1 MAKFKKPILLQE
13 EFAAGEIS
21 NPTTPAVK
29 TTVDTV
35 GTEQVAANKSG
46 EQVRAEIVQDVDT
59 ILTNLE
65 QLSKQI
71 TEDID
76 IMLEEFEK
84 TCDVIINEEYQPINE
99 DFMAE
104 VMKQVNSMKAYGK
117 LKGGYA
123 KYKKNVLKAE
133 LKKEEQLGEFEFTKD
148 EKKEKLVQGIKDKF
162 QKAID
167 KVNAN
172 PKASAVKKKADRDRI
187 RGERDKVIKDGG
199 GSIDIKLGQAKDKL
213 TKKLDAKI
221 RDMNTKLSEL
231 QGDNKI
237 ESELMSKQWAGE
249 KLAIDDAHDIDVIEK
264 KGEIQLKFQKDNPEF
279 QDRMSKKIKA
289 QQAKVKKETAERK
302 AELEKDLQDAQAQ
315 LEAEANSGS
324 EKEQKA
330 KAKISAFLKAGN
342 TYINFL
348 NGADFE
354 AMEDEEAGKDLRNQ
368 KKELAKAYNDANGA
382 VSVKVFQDA
391 SEGTSEEDAEEQY
404 TSFTKSVSEAIEEFK
419 DKLDAIDFDDE
430 GGEDKTKSAQD
441 VALEELGDTVGD
453 YTKITNPEEQ
463 VTTTDDEGNE
473 TSKNKWTD
481 VKRFKGKDKEGKD
494 TDEEVIYAKRND
506 SQSAGTA
513 NGTDINEG
521 VHAKIKK
528 AMKAVENGE
537 TVYGENVRFP
547 GRFKIVSFN
556 KDGSMANVDYEDG
569 TAAFDMAAM
578 NIAIDKL
585 QFEAVE
591 VEETE
596 EVEEGNEFGAARA
609 EAIAKGEK
617 TFKVGDEEYP
627 VEDVS
632 KDDKENAKEFVEEAK
647 EELPKKIKL
656 YEGMSVADKFK
667 ALM

>member
-13 EFAAGEIS
+13 EFAAGEVSS
-21 NPTTPAVK
+21 NTTTPAVK
-29 TTVDTV
+29 TTSDTV

-99 DFMAE
+99 YFMAE
-104 VMKQVNSMKAYGK
+104 VMKQVQSMKAYGK

-249 KLAIDDAHDIDVIEK
+249 KLAIDDAHEIDVIEK

-279 QDRMSKKIKA
+279 QERMAKKIKA
-289 QQAKVKKETAERK
+289 QQAKIKKETAERK
-302 AELEKDLQDAQAQ
+302 AELEKDLQDAQKQ
-315 LEAEANSGS
+315 LEAEATSGS
-324 EKEQKA
+324 EKEQAA

-354 AMEDEEAGKDLRNQ
+354 AMEDEEGGKDLRNQ

-419 DKLDAIDFDDE
+419 DKLDAIDFDEEEKDQ
-430 GGEDKTKSAQD
+430 TKSAQD
-441 VALEELGDTVGD
+441 VALEALGDTIGD

-463 VTTTDDEGNE
+463 VTTTDGEGNE

-513 NGTDINEG
+513 NGTD
-521 VHAKIKK
+521 
-528 AMKAVENGE
+528 
-537 TVYGENVRFP
+537 
-547 GRFKIVSFN
+547 
-556 KDGSMANVDYEDG
+556 
-569 TAAFDMAAM
+569 
-578 NIAIDKL
+578 L
-585 QFEAVE
+585 
-591 VEETE
+591 
-596 EVEEGNEFGAARA
+596 EEGNEFGAARA

-632 KDDKENAKEFVEEAK
+632 KEDEENAEEYAEEEGIATEAK

-656 YEGMSVADKFK
+656 YEGMSVADRFK

>member
-13 EFAAGEIS
+13 EFAAGEVSS
-21 NPTTPAVK
+21 NTTTPAVK
-29 TTVDTV
+29 TTSDTV

-104 VMKQVNSMKAYGK
+104 VMKQVQSMKAYGK

-249 KLAIDDAHDIDVIEK
+249 KLAIDDAHEIDVIEK

-279 QDRMSKKIKA
+279 QERMAKKIKA
-289 QQAKVKKETAERK
+289 QQAKIKKETAERK
-302 AELEKDLQDAQAQ
+302 AELEKDLQDAQKQ
-315 LEAEANSGS
+315 LEAEATSGS
-324 EKEQKA
+324 EKEQAA

-354 AMEDEEAGKDLRNQ
+354 AMEDEEGGKDLRNQ

-419 DKLDAIDFDDE
+419 DKLDAIDFDEEEKDQ
-430 GGEDKTKSAQD
+430 TKSAQD
-441 VALEELGDTVGD
+441 VALEALGDTIGD

-463 VTTTDDEGNE
+463 VTTTDGEGNE

-513 NGTDINEG
+513 NGTD
-521 VHAKIKK
+521 
-528 AMKAVENGE
+528 
-537 TVYGENVRFP
+537 
-547 GRFKIVSFN
+547 
-556 KDGSMANVDYEDG
+556 
-569 TAAFDMAAM
+569 
-578 NIAIDKL
+578 L
-585 QFEAVE
+585 
-591 VEETE
+591 
-596 EVEEGNEFGAARA
+596 EEGNEFGAARA

-632 KDDKENAKEFVEEAK
+632 KEDEENAEEYAEEEGIATEAK

-656 YEGMSVADKFK
+656 YEGMSVADRFK